1 MKLAVVVAGVSLA
14 AVIGVPVAAR
24 AASAQAAPAD
34 AAAKGGDAYAQF
46 MLGRHLETTDDI
58 AGAIAAFKRAAQL
71 DPQSSDILAEL
82 AGLYMRQSRL
92 EEAVTAGEQALNVDP
107 ANHEAHR
114 VLGIVY
120 ATLVESGRRNGRGQP
135 QNSTATVENLTKAV
149 QHLEQSIDR
158 QIDSDPNV
166 RATLARLYLASG
178 ANDKAIPL
186 LVELVAQEPGWSDG
200 PSLLAQAYAA
210 AGRDADAI
218 TWLERSAPDDPDLY
232 ATLAGFYERKYRWKD
247 AADAYEHALQA
258 SPRNADLK
266 VQYASALVN
275 IGGTDALSK
284 ARDVLIDVV
293 AARPTDARSLF
304 QLSQVQRRLGDL
316 DAAEAAARKVIA
328 QNGRSPVGYY
338 ALALALEERH
348 QYQAVVDSLAPA
360 VAEFRARQ
368 AASAPASGGVTVA
381 GGEGSNAMPLLL
393 PHLGFA
399 YQELGDFDKAIA
411 TFDEAHKLAPTDATV
426 TAYLAQANLSAKKY
440 SAAIDVARKARVD
453 NASDLRFARLEAQA
467 LRQSGKIDEAV
478 GVMQDFV
485 KKQDKPESYI
495 ALAQVYSEAKRGADA
510 VKVLQ
515 DAQGKFPGDTTIVF
529 ELGAVLDKQKKFAE
543 SEAVFRQLIT
553 KEPDNAAALNYL
565 GYMLAER
572 GERLTES
579 VDLLK
584 KALALEPANGSYLD
598 SLGWAYYKADKLT
611 LAVDSLQRAADQL
624 KANSVVQDHYGD
636 VLFKLSR
643 YDEAIAAWTRAIA
656 GDNDAIDRPA
666 FDKKIKSAKSK
677 IKE

>member
-1 MKLAVVVAGVSLA
+1 MKLVALVAGVSLA
-14 AVIGVPVAAR
+14 AVIGAPVAAH
-24 AASAQAAPAD
+24 AASAQSSLAQATAAD
-34 AAAKGGDAYAQF
+34 AATTGGDAYAQF
-46 MLGRHLETTDDI
+46 MLGRHLETADDI
-58 AGAIAAFKRAAQL
+58 PGAIAAFKRASQL
-71 DPQSSDILAEL
+71 DPRSSDIVAEL
-82 AGLYMRQSRL
+82 AGLYMRQNRL
-92 EEAVTAGEQALNVDP
+92 EEAVAAGEQALKIDP
-107 ANHEAHR
+107 ANREAHR

-120 ATLVESGRRNGRGQP
+120 ATLIESERRNGRGQP
-135 QNSTATVENLTKAV
+135 QNSAAMAENLTRAV

-186 LVELVAQEPGWSDG
+186 LVELVSQEPGWSDG
-200 PSLLAQAYAA
+200 PSLLAQAYMN

-218 TWLERSAPDDPDLY
+218 AWLEKSVADDPDLY
-232 ATLAGFYERKYRWKD
+232 ATLASFYERQKRWKD
-247 AADAYEHALQA
+247 AAGAYAQALQA

-275 IGGTDALSK
+275 AGGTDALSK
-284 ARDVLIDVV
+284 ARDVLIEVV
-293 AARPTDARSLF
+293 AARPTDARSLY

-338 ALALALEERH
+338 ALALALEERR
-348 QYQAVVDSLAPA
+348 QYQAVVDALAPA
-360 VAEFRARQ
+360 AAEFLAHPGTNP
-368 AASAPASGGVTVA
+368 AADLG
-381 GGEGSNAMPLLL
+381 MLL

-411 TFDEAHKLAPTDATV
+411 TFDEAHTLAPADATV

-440 SAAIDVARKARVD
+440 AAAIDVARKARVD
-453 NASDLRFARLEAQA
+453 HASDLRFARLEAQA

-478 GVMQDFV
+478 GVLQDFV
-485 KKQDKPESYI
+485 RKQDTPESYV
-495 ALAQVYSEAKRGADA
+495 ALAQVYSEAKRGSDA
-510 VKVLQ
+510 VKVLRA
-515 DAQGKFPGDTTIVF
+515 AQEKFPGDTTIGF

-543 SEAVFRQLIT
+543 SEAVFRQVLS
-553 KEPDNAAALNYL
+553 KEPDNAPALNYI

-572 GERLTES
+572 GERLNES

-598 SLGWAYYKADKLT
+598 SLGWAYYKADKLS

-624 KANSVVQDHYGD
+624 KANSVIQDHYGD

-643 YDEAIAAWTRAIA
+643 YDEAIAAWTRAIT

-666 FDKKIKSAKSK
+666 IDKKIKSAKSK
-677 IKE
+677 IKK